1 MQTKSTN
8 YYNTLIT
15 PSDDSKAERAI
26 VPERPGTVATLQ
38 YELLAGAPY
47 GMTSDDL
54 IWRVQVLRGGAADTA
69 EARAAFFSRGQ
80 PCLRASPLVRSYGWG
95 VHHDAQGRVALVARE
110 SPDFT
115 RLLADPGIV
124 KRPGM
129 RSARKA

>member
-15 PSDDSKAERAI
+15 PSDDSKAEHAI

-54 IWRVQVLRGGAADTA
+54 IWRVHVLRGGAADTA
-69 EARAAFFSRGQ
+69 EARASFFSRGQ
-80 PCLRASPLVRSYGWG
+80 PCLRASPMVRSYGWG
-95 VHHDAQGRVALVARE
+95 VHHDAEGRVALVARE

-115 RLLADPGIV
+115 RLLADPGIA

-129 RSARKA
+129 RSARKI